1 MVSTLNRVKYS
12 ALDFSTAVDDLR
24 ARLQVRFARDFND
37 FALSSLGIMLVDI
50 VAYGLDSLSFY
61 IDRRATDLYLETAR
75 TRKAVARL
83 TRQLG
88 YKMRGAVASSVD
100 LNVAVL
106 TPQVFSIPVPKG
118 FQFSGPDE
126 TVFEAAQE
134 VIFLPGSD
142 SEDILIVPC
151 YEGQTLVE
159 TFVSDGSANQVFEL
173 RKVPASSFVVAGT
186 VTVKVNGADFIES
199 EFLEF
204 EPTDQFEVGFND
216 DPPTIRF
223 GDGVAGNIPT
233 TSATIQI
240 TYVASRGLSGQVDK
254 NTITDV
260 VSTLIVNFT
269 SIRLSVNNPS
279 GSVGG
284 DDLENIDHAKKF
296 AGKVNKSRLVAI
308 TRADYEAL
316 AGSFADPLFGRV
328 AVAQAISARSAS
340 SDVELQNLIT
350 IISGAVLTPKPAVDA
365 EVLAGNVA
373 LDIVDDQLIIIGDEL
388 TDIASSSA
396 DIVTVSDSAITSAR
410 TTKNK
415 AVEIGAEAQ
424 SIQALVIATKN
435 AIDAITTASPSQLTV
450 SDKDALKAL
459 LDRINGQAVSVA
471 SASTDIDSSTGS
483 EISLLGQIKDGAH
496 DIGTTTAEVDSFLL
510 STETARLVIV
520 SQVGVLT
527 PTPTGIRLNFATIGD
542 VIQDE
547 TATVAQGLS
556 DIFDHVDLILSA
568 DCQANLVTVPILARD
583 GAGFYAAPSS
593 SLIQALQAFL
603 DARKEVTQT
612 VVVSSGANFL
622 VRAVIAARVGI
633 RLGISAQVV
642 KTAVETAIDGVLRDR
657 AFGVNLYTSDV
668 VDAVIGVAGVAFAN
682 INISGFLD
690 LDGVTVLTSR
700 LDSNGNMIISAKE
713 VITKGTVTVSVEVI
727 SVSIN

>member
-24 ARLQVRFARDFND
+24 SRLQVKFASDFND

-50 VAYGLDSLSFY
+50 VAYGLDTLSFY

-100 LNVAVL
+100 LDVTVL
-106 TPQVFSIPVPKG
+106 TPQAFNIPVPKG
-118 FQFSGPDE
+118 FQFEGPNG
-126 TVFEAAQE
+126 TIFEAAQE
-134 VIFLPGSD
+134 IVFPPS
-142 SEDILIVPC
+142 STSTLIAPC

-159 TFVSDGSANQVFEL
+159 TFVSDGSVNQVFEL
-173 RKVPASSFVVAGT
+173 GKVPDSSFIVAGT
-186 VTVKVNGADFIES
+186 VKVKVNGADFVES

-204 EPTDQFEVGFND
+204 EQTDQFEVGYND

-233 TSATIQI
+233 ISATVQI
-240 TYVASRGLSGQVDK
+240 TYVASRGLAGQVDK
-254 NTITDV
+254 HTITDV
-260 VSTLIVNFT
+260 VNTLVVNFT
-269 SIRLSVNNPS
+269 TIRLSVDNPS

-284 DDLENIDHAKKF
+284 DDLETIDHAKKF
-296 AGKVNKSRLVAI
+296 AGKVNKSRLVAV
-308 TRADYEAL
+308 TREDYEAL
-316 AGSFADPLFGRV
+316 SGSFADPLFGRV
-328 AVAQAISARSAS
+328 AVARAISARSAS

-350 IISGAVLTPKPAVDA
+350 LISGAVLAPKPAVDA
-365 EVLAGNVA
+365 EILSGNTA
-373 LDIVDDQLIIIGDEL
+373 LDIVDAQLVVIGNDL
-388 TDIASSSA
+388 TDIATSSS
-396 DIVTVSDSAITSAR
+396 DIVAVADSAITSAR

-415 AVEIGAEAQ
+415 ALEISAEAQ
-424 SIQALVIATKN
+424 NIQALVIDTKN
-435 AIDAITTASPSQLTV
+435 AIDAITTASPSQLTTA
-450 SDKDALKAL
+450 DKDALKAL
-459 LDRINGQAVSVA
+459 LDRITGQATSVV

-483 EISLLGQIKDGAH
+483 EISQIGQIKDDAH
-496 DIGTTTAEVDSFLL
+496 DIGTTLVEVDSSLL
-510 STETARLVIV
+510 SAETARGLVS

-527 PTPTGIRLNFATIGD
+527 PTPTGIRLNFSTIGD

-547 TATVAQGLS
+547 TATVAQGLD
-556 DIFDHVDLILSA
+556 DIFSHVDLILSA
-568 DCQANLVTVPILARD
+568 DCQANLVSVPILAKD

-622 VRAVIAARVGI
+622 VKAVIVARVGI
-633 RLGISAQVV
+633 RLGVSAQVV
-642 KTAVETAIDGVLRDR
+642 KTAVSTAIEGILRDR
-657 AFGVNLYTSDV
+657 AFGSNLYTSDIV
-668 VDAVIGVAGVAFAN
+668 EVVAFVSGVGFVN
-682 INISGFLD
+682 INIVGFLAPD
-690 LDGVTVLTSR
+690 DITTLVSK
-700 LDSNGNMIISAKE
+700 LDSSGNLIISAKE
-713 VITKGTVTVSVEVI
+713 VITKGTITVSVEI
-727 SVSIN
+727 VSASTI

>member
-1 MVSTLNRVKYS
+1 MASSLNRVKYS

-24 ARLQVRFARDFND
+24 SRLQVKFASDFND

-50 VAYGLDSLSFY
+50 VAYGLDTLSFY
-61 IDRRATDLYLETAR
+61 LDRRATDLYLETAR
-75 TRKAVARL
+75 TRKAVARI

-100 LNVAVL
+100 LDVAVL
-106 TPQVFSIPVPKG
+106 TPQAFNIPVPKG
-118 FQFSGPDE
+118 FQFTGPDE

-134 VIFLPGSD
+134 VIFPPGSD
-142 SEDILIVPC
+142 SEDVLVIPC
-151 YEGQTLVE
+151 YEGQTFVE

-173 RKVPASSFVVAGT
+173 GKVPESSFVVSGT
-186 VTVKVNGADFIES
+186 VQVKVNGADFVES

-204 EPTDQFEVGFND
+204 EQTDQYEVGYND

-260 VSTLIVNFT
+260 VNTLVVNFT

-284 DDLENIDHAKKF
+284 DDLEDIDHAKKF
-296 AGKVNKSRLVAI
+296 APKINKSRLVAV
-308 TRADYEAL
+308 TRSDYEAL
-316 AGSFADPLFGRV
+316 SGAFADPLFGRV

-340 SDVELQNLIT
+340 SDVELQNIIT
-350 IISGAVLTPKPAVDA
+350 TISGAVLAPKPSVDA
-365 EVLAGNVA
+365 EVLAGNAA
-373 LDIVDDQLIIIGDEL
+373 LDAVDAQLLIIGSDL
-388 TDIASSSA
+388 TDVATSSA
-396 DIVTVSDSAITSAR
+396 DIVTVADSVITSAR
-410 TTKNK
+410 ATKNK

-424 SIQALVIATKN
+424 SIQSLVIDAKN
-435 AIDAITTASPSQLTV
+435 AIDAIATAGSSQLTV
-450 SDKDALKAL
+450 GTKDALKAF
-459 LDRINGQAVSVA
+459 LDRITGQATSVV
-471 SASTDIDSSTGS
+471 SASNDIDTSTGT

-496 DIGTTTAEVDSFLL
+496 DIGTTTSEAESSLL
-510 STETARLVIV
+510 SAETARSVIV
-520 SQVGVLT
+520 TQVGVIS
-527 PTPTGIRLNFATIGD
+527 PTPTGIRLNFSTIGD

-547 TATVAQGLS
+547 TATVGQGLD
-556 DIFDHVDLILSA
+556 DIFAHVDLILSS

-622 VRAVIAARVGI
+622 VRAVVTARVGI
-633 RLGISAQVV
+633 RLGVSAQVV

-657 AFGVNLYTSDV
+657 AFSSNLYTSDIIDPV
-668 VDAVIGVAGVAFAN
+668 LGVAGVSFAN
-682 INISGFLD
+682 ISISGSLG
-690 LDGVTVLTSR
+690 LDGTTILTSK
-700 LDSNGNMIISAKE
+700 LDSNGNLIISAKE
-713 VITKGTVTVSVEVI
+713 VITKGIVTATVEVI